1 MDQVKDRILQLRKM
15 LNEYSYQ
22 YYVLNQSSV
31 SDAQFDSLFNE
42 LASLEAQHPEYADP
56 LSITQRVGGVVQEGF
71 TKVAH
76 AKPML
81 SMGDVFSFEELKDWM
96 DGVEKVTGPTAFSVE
111 NKIDGLAMSLLYR
124 NGRFVQAVTRGDG
137 VIGEDVTMNVKTI
150 RSVPMEIDFQQ
161 DLEVRGEVYMPK
173 DSFAK
178 LNARQKE
185 ENKPLFANPRNAAA
199 GSVRQLDPKIA
210 AGRGLDAILYYVPD
224 ARQLGFKTHAES
236 LAWIAKLGFRTNPR
250 NRIMSDAGEITA
262 YIQEMTAQRNSLPF
276 DIDGMVLKVNDLDL
290 EEKLGYTQKTP
301 KWEIAYKFPAEE
313 AVTRLEDIFIT
324 IGRTGKATPNAKLTP
339 VRLAGT
345 QVSAA
350 TLHNEDMIRQKDIRI
365 GDQVVVHKAGDII
378 PEVVSALADQRDGSQ
393 QPYVFPALCPVC
405 GSPLHRYEDEAA
417 HYCVNADCPARVV
430 ESIAHF
436 ASRDAMNIDG
446 LGEKGVEEYHASG
459 WLNTVEDIY
468 SLLPQKLQEQ
478 IDQKTTR
485 EVSYKKLIKAIEA
498 SKANSLEKLLYGLG
512 IRQIGEKAADVLAR
526 HFDTMDNL
534 KHATVEELTEIPDI
548 GEVTADAIVTFFR
561 DEKNAA
567 MISALEADGLNM
579 ICIKGEVRESMFTN
593 KTCVLTG
600 GLSRYS
606 RKEAQALLESLGAKV
621 AGSVSARTDFVIY
634 GEDAGSKLDKAKQLG
649 VKTLSEEEFQQAVD
663 AARQG

>member
-250 NRIMSDAGEITA
+250 NRIMSDADEITA

-276 DIDGMVLKVNDLDL
+276 DIDGMRCDVNVSIKPKGSAHLGTKNEIKNLNSIANVGKAVDYEVGRQKQILESGGRVEQETRRFDEATKTTVLMRKKEGNVD
-290 EEKLGYTQKTP
+290 
-301 KWEIAYKFPAEE
+301 YKFFPEPNIFPI
-313 AVTRLEDIFIT
+313 RLD
-324 IGRTGKATPNAKLTP
+324 
-339 VRLAGT
+339 
-345 QVSAA
+345 
-350 TLHNEDMIRQKDIRI
+350 
-365 GDQVVVHKAGDII
+365 
-378 PEVVSALADQRDGSQ
+378 PE
-393 QPYVFPALCPVC
+393 
-405 GSPLHRYEDEAA
+405 
-417 HYCVNADCPARVV
+417 
-430 ESIAHF
+430 
-436 ASRDAMNIDG
+436 
-446 LGEKGVEEYHASG
+446 
-459 WLNTVEDIY
+459 W
-468 SLLPQKLQEQ
+468 
-478 IDQKTTR
+478 
-485 EVSYKKLIKAIEA
+485 
-498 SKANSLEKLLYGLG
+498 
-512 IRQIGEKAADVLAR
+512 IRQIQASMPELPEARKLRYEKEYGLSDHDINILIA
-526 HFDTMDNL
+526 N
-534 KHATVEELTEIPDI
+534 KELSE
-548 GEVTADAIVTFFR
+548 FFER
-561 DEKNAA
+561 VMKSTKNAKSA
-567 MISALEADGLNM
+567 CNWLLSDVSAWLNKHETLIADCALKPEDLAKMIGMVDSGKISSAQAKELVDDIMQGRDPEQAAEAKGLKQVSDSGALSTMVNEVLDANPQAIEDFRNGKDRAVGFLVGQVMKKSRGQANPGMVNQLISAEL
-579 ICIKGEVRESMFTN
+579 KKRT
-593 KTCVLTG
+593 
-600 GLSRYS
+600 
-606 RKEAQALLESLGAKV
+606 AQ
-621 AGSVSARTDFVIY
+621 
-634 GEDAGSKLDKAKQLG
+634 
-649 VKTLSEEEFQQAVD
+649 
-663 AARQG
+663 